1 MKTCKSGQHQY
12 EGRICS
18 ECNKVR
24 QREWR
29 AANLE
34 HVLAKKREFAA
45 RHKEKIRAKRNQ
57 DVIDLADWYIR
68 FLLGGKEVSAEA
80 IVAKRQELLAKRLE
94 LSKLGTEKVCSRGHT
109 YTRGTCRQCWQFEY
123 YTAHKA
129 DWLAKT
135 KAYQLAHPE
144 QVKKSK
150 QAWAARNIEATR
162 VRGRE
167 TQRRLWADPA
177 THAHVAEIS
186 RRCAAKAR
194 EEVTLSYL
202 RKLPGITKETA
213 PEILSAKREHLLTK
227 RLIQEIQNECKSSS

>member
-18 ECNKVR
+18 ECNRVK

-45 RHKEKIRAKRNQ
+45 RHREKLLAKRKQ

-68 FLLGGKEVSAEA
+68 FLLGGKGVSAEA
-80 IVAKRQELLAKRLE
+80 IVVKRQELLAQRLE
-94 LSKLGTEKVCSRGHT
+94 RSKLGTEKVCSRGHT
-109 YTRGTCRQCWQFEY
+109 YTRGTCKQCWQIEY

-144 QVKKSK
+144 QVKKYK
-150 QAWAARNIEATR
+150 QAWAARNIETTR
-162 VRGRE
+162 ARGRE
-167 TQRRLWADPA
+167 TSKRLWADPA
-177 THAHVAEIS
+177 THAHQAEII
-186 RRCAAKAR
+186 RRYAAKSRDA
-194 EEVTLSYL
+194 VTLGYL
-202 RKLPGITKETA
+202 RKLSGITKETA
-213 PEILSAKREHLLTK
+213 PEILSAKREHLLTN
-227 RLIQEIQNECKSSS
+227 RLIKEIQNECKSRS